1 MFFNRN
7 YSPLIKFIKGLFFN
21 QEVINNKM
29 EKEEFDIKK
38 LKKEYETFKH
48 KYNLPEFSEL
58 NKLFDIEEID
68 EETDYLLRKIRRTIS
83 EKTSGY
89 LRFIETLLNPS
100 NAPIFF
106 FKLVKKLES
115 EDKEFLTKVYDILG
129 NFEIE
134 IIALELDYSEEKE
147 AEFIKKI
154 YDIFNDEIK
163 GDFLK
168 IIKKLENGDNDRRKE
183 NNGSYFG

>member
-29 EKEEFDIKK
+29 E
-38 LKKEYETFKH
+38 
-48 KYNLPEFSEL
+48 N
-58 NKLFDIEEID
+58 
-68 EETDYLLRKIRRTIS
+68 
-83 EKTSGY
+83 
-89 LRFIETLLNPS
+89 
-100 NAPIFF
+100 
-106 FKLVKKLES
+106 

>member
-1 MFFNRN
+1 
-7 YSPLIKFIKGLFFN
+7 
-21 QEVINNKM
+21 M
-29 EKEEFDIKK
+29 EKKEFNLEK
-38 LKKEYETFKH
+38 LKKEYEAFKN

-58 NKLFDIEEID
+58 NELFDIEDAEG
-68 EETDYLLRKIRRTIS
+68 ETDYILRKIRRAMS

-89 LRFIETLLNPS
+89 LRFVETILNPS

-115 EDKEFLTKVYDILG
+115 EDKEFLTKAYDILG

-134 IIALELDYSEEKE
+134 IIGLELDYSEEKE
-147 AEFIKKI
+147 AEFIKKV
-154 YDIFNDEIK
+154 YDIFNNEIK

-168 IIKKLENGDNDRRKE
+168 IIKKLENNNNDKRKE
-183 NNGSYFG
+183 SNGSYFG

>member
-68 EETDYLLRKIRRTIS
+68 E
-83 EKTSGY
+83 
-89 LRFIETLLNPS
+89 
-100 NAPIFF
+100 
-106 FKLVKKLES
+106 KKDRS
-115 EDKEFLTKVYDILG
+115 
-129 NFEIE
+129 
-134 IIALELDYSEEKE
+134 IAR
-147 AEFIKKI
+147 I
-154 YDIFNDEIK
+154 
-163 GDFLK
+163 
-168 IIKKLENGDNDRRKE
+168 
-183 NNGSYFG
+183 